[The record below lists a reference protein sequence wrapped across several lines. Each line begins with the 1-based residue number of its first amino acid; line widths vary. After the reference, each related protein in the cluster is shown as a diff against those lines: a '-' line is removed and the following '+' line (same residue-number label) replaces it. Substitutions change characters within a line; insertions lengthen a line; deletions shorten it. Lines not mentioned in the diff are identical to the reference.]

1 MREVDGQSGHMWW
14 SRNMRRGVWLWS
26 RNMRRGGMAVV
37 KEHEE
42 GVWLWSRNMRRGG
55 YGCGQGT

>member
-1 MREVDGQSGHMWW
+1 MAVVKEHEE
-14 SRNMRRGVWLWS
+14 
-26 RNMRRGGMAVV
+26 GGMAVV

-42 GVWLWSRNMRRGG
+42 GG